1 MNNSISLIFNQ
12 PREAISKS
20 LRLKI
25 TVWTGVIL
33 TVLSIILISIS
44 VIETRQIS
52 IESAEAEALSFAES
66 QAGTIRA
73 ESEVPLDAARTLAQ
87 AFTAVKD
94 TSNNTSLTRDQVNA
108 ILEQVLEENPSFLGT
123 YTLWEP
129 NAFDGQDAAYR
140 NKPAHDETGRFIP
153 YWVRS
158 DSGDITVLPLEQ
170 YETVGA
176 GDWYLVPRTTQQEV
190 NIAPLI
196 YPVAG
201 VDTVMASFV
210 VPIVNNGNFYGIV
223 GVDAPISYT
232 QQIVDAVNIFD
243 GTADAVLVTED
254 GTLISVRNRP
264 ELTNQA
270 ATEIYADFSDLQARI
285 AAHEAFISPSPD
297 GQFLRV
303 FAPVTIGQTDTAWSF
318 SLIIPVSEITANA
331 ANLAVRES
339 LVGFVLVLMALTILW
354 FLSGQIVR
362 PIQELTGVANAIS
375 QGDLTATATIQS
387 ADETGIL
394 ANAFNTMTA
403 QLRSTLSTLEER
415 VTERTRNLELAAEV
429 GRTVSQVRSLD
440 VMLTDA
446 AELIR
451 QQFDLYYV
459 QVYLVNPSE
468 TYLDLEAGTG
478 EVGRQLLSRSHRLPL
493 NTNSINGRA
502 VIEKRSVIISDT
514 GKSASFKPN
523 PLLPDTRSE
532 MAIPLL
538 IGGKVVG
545 VLDMQSAQGGALDQD
560 VLPAFEAL
568 AGQLAIAIQNA
579 NFLAEIEEA
588 RKEVEK
594 QAARLA
600 RENYQEYLDA
610 INRAEATGYVFAQ
623 NVVSPM
629 TKENEDA
636 ATDGT
641 SMSASI
647 SVTGEEIGKLIVEL
661 EGQSPIAQTE
671 ELLNTVARQVAQQ
684 VESLR
689 LLESAERFRAT
700 AEEATRRLTREG
712 WQQYTQSSDKSF
724 SYMYDLKQVLPVGS
738 DGAMLSNATE
748 IPLTVRNEVIGKL
761 AVQGMN
767 TEDKEAVDLANA
779 IAERLG
785 SHIESL
791 RQFEETEQRRVEAE
805 TLLRELDVQKYALDQ
820 HSIVAITDV
829 QGKITYVNDKFVE
842 ISKYSREELLGQDHR
857 ILNSGYHPKEFI
869 RNLWVTIANGK
880 VFHDE
885 IRNKA
890 KDGTLYWVDTTIVP
904 ILNAEGKPER
914 YLAIRTDISQRKHDE
929 ELMEKRAKEL
939 EAVAE
944 ISTISSQELEIE
956 KMLDTVVHLTQR
968 RFGLYHAHVFT
979 FNENSQML
987 EIQACGW
994 KEGDEHEGTHGTT
1007 AIPIAQEQSLVARAA
1022 RTRQAVII
1030 NDVRNEA
1037 GWLPNPL
1044 LPDTNS
1050 EMAVP
1055 LLVGDQ
1061 LLGVMDVQSDKL
1073 NAFTQEDANIQAT
1086 LAAQIATSLQNARTF
1101 TQAQRQAERESA
1113 LNTISQKIQSATTV
1127 EAVLQIA
1134 ARELGHAL
1142 GAPMTIAQ
1150 LSTKDKRN

>member
-1 MNNSISLIFNQ
+1 MKIFRNPNLATRLLFWFGLVGLLPLTLVTIISYVIASRSLTDQVTTTLSTIAEDKAHQIEFYAAERQKDVTVLARQPAIGNALEEFTAAFQGGGINSPDYVAVDEEFRPYLADFATSYEYADIFLISSDGDIVFAERKENDFGTNLYTGEYKDTQLAQVFIDTQTLLSAGISDFAIYAPSNEPAAFIASPVFKDGRLIGAVGLQISNVALYNTVNDYTGLGVTGEVVVASKVSEDTILYMNPLRNDPEAAFNRTVIIGSDVGIPIQESIGGLSSSSITTDYRGEEVVASWRYLPGLRWGMVVKIDSKEALAQVTAIRNTALILGGVSLLAVLVVAVLVSRSISN
-12 PREAISKS
+12 
-20 LRLKI
+20 
-25 TVWTGVIL
+25 
-33 TVLSIILISIS
+33 
-44 VIETRQIS
+44 
-52 IESAEAEALSFAES
+52 
-66 QAGTIRA
+66 
-73 ESEVPLDAARTLAQ
+73 
-87 AFTAVKD
+87 
-94 TSNNTSLTRDQVNA
+94 
-108 ILEQVLEENPSFLGT
+108 
-123 YTLWEP
+123 
-129 NAFDGQDAAYR
+129 
-140 NKPAHDETGRFIP
+140 
-153 YWVRS
+153 
-158 DSGDITVLPLEQ
+158 
-170 YETVGA
+170 
-176 GDWYLVPRTTQQEV
+176 
-190 NIAPLI
+190 
-196 YPVAG
+196 
-201 VDTVMASFV
+201 
-210 VPIVNNGNFYGIV
+210 PIVNLTNIAKAIAEGDINIQAQV
-223 GVDAPISYT
+223 ESTDEIGVLGRTFNRMT
-232 QQIVDAVNIFD
+232 QQ
-243 GTADAVLVTED
+243 L
-254 GTLISVRNRP
+254 R
-264 ELTNQA
+264 
-270 ATEIYADFSDLQARI
+270 DFI
-285 AAHEAFISPSPD
+285 
-297 GQFLRV
+297 
-303 FAPVTIGQTDTAWSF
+303 
-318 SLIIPVSEITANA
+318 
-331 ANLAVRES
+331 
-339 LVGFVLVLMALTILW
+339 
-354 FLSGQIVR
+354 
-362 PIQELTGVANAIS
+362 
-375 QGDLTATATIQS
+375 
-387 ADETGIL
+387 
-394 ANAFNTMTA
+394 
-403 QLRSTLSTLEER
+403 STLEER
-415 VTERTRNLELAAEV
+415 VAERTRNLELAAEV

-451 QQFDLYYV
+451 RQFDLYYV
-459 QVYLVNPSE
+459 QVYLVNPSQ
-468 TYLDLEAGTG
+468 TYLNLQAGTG
-478 EVGRQLLSRSHRLPL
+478 EVGRQLLSRKHRLSY
-493 NTNSINGRA
+493 NTGSINGRA
-502 VIEKRSVIISDT
+502 AVERKSVIIANTETSPT
-514 GKSASFKPN
+514 FRPN

-532 MAIPLL
+532 MAVPLL
-538 IGGKVVG
+538 VGDRVVG
-545 VLDMQSAQGGALDQD
+545 VLDMQSAKGGALDAD

-568 AGQLAIAIQNA
+568 AGQIAIAIQNA
-579 NFLAEIEEA
+579 NFLAEIEES

-594 QAARLA
+594 QAARLT

-610 INRAEATGYVFAQ
+610 INRAEETGYVFAQ
-623 NVVSPM
+623 NVVSPL

-636 ATDGT
+636 ATDAT
-641 SMSASI
+641 LMSASI

-684 VESLR
+684 VENLR
-689 LLESAERFRAT
+689 LLESSERFRVA
-700 AEEATRRLTREG
+700 AEEASRRLTREG

-724 SYMYDLKQVLPVGS
+724 SYMYDLKQVLPVGG

-767 TEDKEAVDLANA
+767 TEDKESVDLANA

-791 RQFEETEQRRVEAE
+791 RQFEETEQRRIEAE
-805 TLLRELDVQKYALDQ
+805 ALLRELDVQKYALDQ

-880 VFHDE
+880 VFQDE

-914 YLAIRTDISQRKHDE
+914 YLAIRTDITRRKQDE

-956 KMLDTVVHLTQR
+956 KMFETVVRLTQR

-1044 LPDTNS
+1044 LPDTYS

-1150 LSTKDKRN
+1150 LSTKDKKN

>member
-1 MNNSISLIFNQ
+1 MKNFFSLIFNQ

-25 TVWTGVIL
+25 TVWTGVTL

-44 VIETRQIS
+44 VIEIRQTS
-52 IESAEAEALSFAES
+52 IESAEAEALSYAES
-66 QAGTIRA
+66 QAGAVRA

-87 AFTAVKD
+87 ALTAVKD
-94 TSNNTSLTRDQVNA
+94 PSNNTVLTRDQVNA
-108 ILEQVLEENPSFLGT
+108 ILEQVLAENPSFLGT

-129 NAFDGQDAAYR
+129 NAFDGQDADYR

-158 DSGDITVLPLEQ
+158 DSGEIEVLPLEQ
-170 YETVGA
+170 YETPGV
-176 GDWYLVPRTTQQEV
+176 GDWYLTPRATLQEV

-210 VPIVNNGNFYGIV
+210 VPIINDGNFYGIV
-223 GVDAPISYT
+223 GVDAPISFT
-232 QQIVDAVNIFD
+232 QQIVDAVNLYD
-243 GTADAVLVTED
+243 GAAEAALLTEK

-264 ELTNQA
+264 ELTNQP
-270 ATEIYADFSDLQARI
+270 ATEIFADFADLQARI

-303 FAPVTIGQTDTAWSF
+303 FAPVTIGQTDMAWSF
-318 SLIIPVSEITANA
+318 SLIIPLSEITASA
-331 ANLAVRES
+331 TNLAIRES
-339 LVGFVLVLMALTILW
+339 LIGFVLMLTALTILW
-354 FLSGQIVR
+354 FLSGQIAR
-362 PIQELTGVANAIS
+362 PIQELTRVANAIS

-387 ADETGIL
+387 TDETGIL
-394 ANAFNTMTA
+394 ANTFNTMTA
-403 QLRSTLSTLEER
+403 QLRGTLNTLEER
-415 VTERTRNLELAAEV
+415 VAERTRNLELAAEV

-446 AELIR
+446 AELVR
-451 QQFDLYYV
+451 KQFDLYYV

-478 EVGRQLLSRSHRLPL
+478 EVGRQLLSRNHRLPL

-502 VIEKRSVIISDT
+502 VIEKRSVTIADT

-532 MAIPLL
+532 MAVPLL

-545 VLDMQSAQGGALDQD
+545 VLDMQSTQGGSLNQD

-579 NFLAEIEEA
+579 NFLAEIEES
-588 RKEVEK
+588 RQEVEK

-610 INRAEATGYVFAQ
+610 INRAEETGYVFAQ
-623 NVVSPM
+623 NVVVPL
-629 TKENEDA
+629 TKENEDTT
-636 ATDGT
+636 TDGT
-641 SMSASI
+641 LLSVPI

-661 EGQSPIAQTE
+661 EGQTPIAQTE

-684 VESLR
+684 VENLR
-689 LLESAERFRAT
+689 LLESAERFRVA

-712 WQQYTQSSDKSF
+712 WQQYAQSTDRSLG
-724 SYMYDLKQVLPVGS
+724 YVYDLKQVLPLGS
-738 DGAMLSNATE
+738 DGAMLSNTTD

-761 AVQGMN
+761 AVQGVD
-767 TEDKEAVDLANA
+767 TDDKEAIDLVNA
-779 IAERLG
+779 IAERLS

-829 QGKITYVNDKFVE
+829 QGKITYVNDKFTE

-880 VFHDE
+880 VFHGE

-890 KDGTLYWVDTTIVP
+890 KDGNLYWVDTTIVP

-914 YLAIRTDISQRKHDE
+914 YLAIRTDITQRKHDE
-929 ELMEKRAKEL
+929 EIMAKRA
-939 EAVAE
+939 AE
-944 ISTISSQELEIE
+944 
-956 KMLDTVVHLTQR
+956 LDTVAAISTAAATILDTQEMLQSVVDLTKE
-968 RFGLYHAHVFT
+968 RFGLYHAHVYVLDESGENLMLT
-979 FNENSQML
+979 AGAGDVGRQMVQERRSISASNE
-987 EIQACGW
+987 
-994 KEGDEHEGTHGTT
+994 H
-1007 AIPIAQEQSLVARAA
+1007 SLVARAA
-1022 RTRQAVII
+1022 RTKEGVIV
-1030 NDVRNEA
+1030 NNVTEA
-1037 GWLPNPL
+1037 PDFLPNPL
-1044 LPDTNS
+1044 LPDTKS

-1055 LLVGDQ
+1055 MIVGDRVI
-1061 LLGVMDVQSDKL
+1061 GVFDVQG
-1073 NAFTQEDANIQAT
+1073 NIINRFTDEDVRIKTT
-1086 LAAQIATSLQNARTF
+1086 LAAQVAVALQNARTF

-1150 LSTKDKRN
+1150 LSTKDKNN

>member
-73 ESEVPLDAARTLAQ
+73 ESEVPLDAARTLAH

-94 TSNNTSLTRDQVNA
+94 TSNTTSLTRDQVNA

-210 VPIVNNGNFYGIV
+210 VPIINNGNFYGIV

-243 GTADAVLVTED
+243 GTANAVLVTED

-415 VTERTRNLELAAEV
+415 VTDRTRNLELAAEV

-594 QAARLA
+594 
-600 RENYQEYLDA
+600 
-610 INRAEATGYVFAQ
+610 
-623 NVVSPM
+623 
-629 TKENEDA
+629 
-636 ATDGT
+636 
-641 SMSASI
+641 
-647 SVTGEEIGKLIVEL
+647 
-661 EGQSPIAQTE
+661 
-671 ELLNTVARQVAQQ
+671 
-684 VESLR
+684 
-689 LLESAERFRAT
+689 
-700 AEEATRRLTREG
+700 
-712 WQQYTQSSDKSF
+712 
-724 SYMYDLKQVLPVGS
+724 
-738 DGAMLSNATE
+738 
-748 IPLTVRNEVIGKL
+748 
-761 AVQGMN
+761 
-767 TEDKEAVDLANA
+767 
-779 IAERLG
+779 
-785 SHIESL
+785 
-791 RQFEETEQRRVEAE
+791 
-805 TLLRELDVQKYALDQ
+805 
-820 HSIVAITDV
+820 
-829 QGKITYVNDKFVE
+829 
-842 ISKYSREELLGQDHR
+842 
-857 ILNSGYHPKEFI
+857 
-869 RNLWVTIANGK
+869 
-880 VFHDE
+880 
-885 IRNKA
+885 
-890 KDGTLYWVDTTIVP
+890 
-904 ILNAEGKPER
+904 
-914 YLAIRTDISQRKHDE
+914 
-929 ELMEKRAKEL
+929 
-939 EAVAE
+939 
-944 ISTISSQELEIE
+944 
-956 KMLDTVVHLTQR
+956 
-968 RFGLYHAHVFT
+968 
-979 FNENSQML
+979 
-987 EIQACGW
+987 
-994 KEGDEHEGTHGTT
+994 
-1007 AIPIAQEQSLVARAA
+1007 
-1022 RTRQAVII
+1022 
-1030 NDVRNEA
+1030 
-1037 GWLPNPL
+1037 
-1044 LPDTNS
+1044 
-1050 EMAVP
+1050 
-1055 LLVGDQ
+1055 
-1061 LLGVMDVQSDKL
+1061 
-1073 NAFTQEDANIQAT
+1073 
-1086 LAAQIATSLQNARTF
+1086 
-1101 TQAQRQAERESA
+1101 
-1113 LNTISQKIQSATTV
+1113 
-1127 EAVLQIA
+1127 
-1134 ARELGHAL
+1134 
-1142 GAPMTIAQ
+1142 
-1150 LSTKDKRN
+1150 

>member
-1 MNNSISLIFNQ
+1 MNIFKNPNIAARLLFWFGLVGLLPLTLVTFISYAFASQALTRQ
-12 PREAISKS
+12 VTTALETISENKAQQID
-20 LRLKI
+20 LYAFERQ
-25 TVWTGVIL
+25 TDTVIL
-33 TVLSIILISIS
+33 S
-44 VIETRQIS
+44 RQPI
-52 IESAEAEALSFAES
+52 
-66 QAGTIRA
+66 
-73 ESEVPLDAARTLAQ
+73 V
-87 AFTAVKD
+87 
-94 TSNNTSLTRDQVNA
+94 VNA
-108 ILEQVLEENPSFLGT
+108 LESFTDAFQNGANSETYKRTEEQFRPFLAD
-123 YTLWEP
+123 YTQSYGYEDL
-129 NAFDGQDAAYR
+129 FL
-140 NKPAHDETGRFIP
+140 F
-153 YWVRS
+153 S
-158 DSGDITVLPLEQ
+158 SSGDV
-170 YETVGA
+170 VFSVR
-176 GDWYLVPRTTQQEV
+176 GDKDFGTNFYTGPYKDSELGKVFSNAQTLLTAEFSDFR
-190 NIAPLI
+190 I
-196 YPVAG
+196 YPVTEQPAAFIAAPVVKDGKLIGAVALKLSNLDLYNKVNDYSGLGLTGEIVIASQVDEQTILYITPLRNDPDSAFKRSVIIGSDTGIPIQRSIAG
-201 VDTVMASFV
+201 VRGNGIEADYRGEEVLATWRYLPGFRWGMV
-210 VPIVNNGNFYGIV
+210 VKI
-223 GVDAPISYT
+223 D
-232 QQIVDAVNIFD
+232 
-243 GTADAVLVTED
+243 
-254 GTLISVRNRP
+254 
-264 ELTNQA
+264 
-270 ATEIYADFSDLQARI
+270 SD
-285 AAHEAFISPSPD
+285 EA
-297 GQFLRV
+297 
-303 FAPVTIGQTDTAWSF
+303 FAPVTALRNTALILGGI
-318 SLIIPVSEITANA
+318 SL
-331 ANLAVRES
+331 
-339 LVGFVLVLMALTILW
+339 LVVFIVAVLVSRSI
-354 FLSGQIVR
+354 SR
-362 PIQELTGVANAIS
+362 PIVSLTEVAQAITGGDINVQAKAES
-375 QGDLTATATIQS
+375 Q
-387 ADETGIL
+387 DEIGTL
-394 ANAFNTMTA
+394 ANTFNRMTQ
-403 QLRSTLSTLEER
+403 QLRDFINTLESR
-415 VTERTRNLELAAEV
+415 VAERTRNLELAAEV

-459 QVYLVNPSE
+459 QVYLVNPSQ
-468 TYLDLEAGTG
+468 TYLNLQAGTG
-478 EVGRQLLSRSHRLPL
+478 EVGRQLLSRKHRLSY
-493 NTNSINGRA
+493 NTGSINGRA
-502 VIEKRSVIISDT
+502 AVERKSVIISNT
-514 GKSASFKPN
+514 ETSPTFRPN

-532 MAIPLL
+532 MAVPLL
-538 IGGKVVG
+538 VGDRVVG
-545 VLDMQSAQGGALDQD
+545 VLDMQSTKGGALDAD

-568 AGQLAIAIQNA
+568 AGQIAIAIQNA
-579 NFLAEIEEA
+579 NFLAEIEES

-594 QAARLA
+594 QAARIT

-610 INRAEATGYVFAQ
+610 INRSEETGYVFAQ
-623 NVVSPM
+623 NVVSPL

-684 VESLR
+684 VENLR
-689 LLESAERFRAT
+689 LLESSERYRVA
-700 AEEATRRLTREG
+700 AEEASRRLTREG

-767 TEDKEAVDLANA
+767 TEDKEAVELANA

-829 QGKITYVNDKFVE
+829 QGKITYVNDKFIE

-857 ILNSGYHPKEFI
+857 ILNSGYHSKEFI

-956 KMLDTVVHLTQR
+956 KMLETVVYLTQR
-968 RFGLYHAHVFT
+968 RFDLYHAHVFT

-1022 RTRQAVII
+1022 RTRQAVIV

-1044 LPDTNS
+1044 LPDTYS

-1150 LSTKDKRN
+1150 LSTKDKKN